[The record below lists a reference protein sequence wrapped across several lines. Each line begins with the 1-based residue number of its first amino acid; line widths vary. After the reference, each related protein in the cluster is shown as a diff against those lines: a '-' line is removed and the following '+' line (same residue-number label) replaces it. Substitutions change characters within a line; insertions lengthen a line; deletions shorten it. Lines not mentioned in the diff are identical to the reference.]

1 MLGCFLQ
8 SYFSGSCRTS
18 WPLLG
23 CIAKTMR
30 VPATSYYLQASPR
43 ITLSPGKP
51 YFHPWHF
58 SQWLSALQFGVSL
71 ELFILPALSFLG
83 ASFFATAPASLFKCL
98 PFLHGS
104 CFLLPSSISRRCS
117 RSSRWTR
124 NEFEGNAKLMLIRIR
139 FPRLFLTL
147 LLLSFVHLPA
157 SNAQNA
163 EPFKFFRDYVGLK
176 DDQITAI
183 RNGKAVAKVVES
195 RTPDEV
201 FVFGSVYVQSTPE
214 QYLKLASDIDALRK
228 LPSYLAIRKFSDPP
242 QFSDLD
248 GFTLEAGDIKQLKN
262 CEPGKC
268 DVQLP
273 TEAMDAF
280 KQSVNWSAPDA
291 ANQVNRLAQNMA
303 LEAIQRYTQ
312 GGNAAL
318 GTYMDKHHPAVV
330 GETFASLL
338 SRSKALPAYL
348 PELDRYL
355 LGYPEAKSEN
365 IQSEFYWEKVNFGLK
380 PTLRIVQ
387 AIVYRGPRSTDPAYA
402 VAVKQLYASHYFET
416 ALDLTVCVRD
426 QENPDRGFYLI
437 TLKGS
442 QQAGLTGLKG
452 GIVRKVAVDKTRSS
466 LERALGAIKQRL
478 EGQPD

>member
-1 MLGCFLQ
+1 
-8 SYFSGSCRTS
+8 
-18 WPLLG
+18 
-23 CIAKTMR
+23 
-30 VPATSYYLQASPR
+30 
-43 ITLSPGKP
+43 
-51 YFHPWHF
+51 
-58 SQWLSALQFGVSL
+58 
-71 ELFILPALSFLG
+71 
-83 ASFFATAPASLFKCL
+83 
-98 PFLHGS
+98 
-104 CFLLPSSISRRCS
+104 
-117 RSSRWTR
+117 
-124 NEFEGNAKLMLIRIR
+124 MLIRIR
-139 FPRLFLTL
+139 FPRVILVLLVLT
-147 LLLSFVHLPA
+147 FGHLPA
-157 SNAQNA
+157 SNAQSL
-163 EPFKFFRDYVGLK
+163 EPFKFFREYVGLK
-176 DDQITAI
+176 EDQIAAI

-214 QYLKLASDIDALRK
+214 KYLQLASDIDALRK

-242 QFSDLD
+242 QLSDFE
-248 GFTLEAGDIKQLKN
+248 GFTLEADDIKQLKN

-273 TEAMDAF
+273 AEAMETF

-291 ANQVNRLAQNMA
+291 ANQANQLAHKMA
-303 LEAIQRYTQ
+303 LEALLGYIQ

-318 GTYMDKHHPAVV
+318 GTYMDKHHPTAV
-330 GETFASLL
+330 GETFTSLL

-355 LGYPEAKSEN
+355 LEYPQAQSEN

-387 AIVYRGPRSTDPAYA
+387 AIVYRGPSSTGPVYA

-442 QQAGLTGLKG
+442 QQAGLTGFKG

-466 LERALGAIKQRL
+466 LERALGAIKQKL
-478 EGQPD
+478 ESRTD